1 MWTIWLYFAV
11 NGAILTFVSK
21 KMLDLMLL
29 QPWVIKSVHMKIMM
43 TWMPLV
49 IVFIISGVVF

>member
-11 NGAILTFVSK
+11 NGAILNFVSK